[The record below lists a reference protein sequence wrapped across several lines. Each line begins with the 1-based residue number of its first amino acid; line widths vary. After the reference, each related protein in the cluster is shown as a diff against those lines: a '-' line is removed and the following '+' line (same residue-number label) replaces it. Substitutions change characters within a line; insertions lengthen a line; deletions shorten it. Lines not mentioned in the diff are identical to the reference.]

1 MTRPASASVCQT
13 TPSVYLWCSSAVM
26 LVNQCL
32 FFAFLFSSPLLP
44 PFLLSPLL
52 FSSLLRMS
60 FIQTSVPLVFW
71 GQCPPSHEIACICR
85 SEEKRGVA
93 TASRS
98 GQICIWDVCKERET
112 EKVRVGPP
120 SILTHAPFASHKAKA
135 GLFLLCH

>member
-1 MTRPASASVCQT
+1 MSNYT
-13 TPSVYLWCSSAVM
+13 L
-26 LVNQCL
+26 CL
-32 FFAFLFSSPLLP
+32 FVVQFSSHASKSMSFLSFSPLPSPLLFSSPLLP
-44 PFLLSPLL
+44 PFLLLPPPS
-52 FSSLLRMS
+52 FSLLRMS

-112 EKVRVGPP
+112 EKVRVGPS

-135 GLFLLCH
+135 GLFLLRH